1 MARCPGRG
9 KGESG
14 DQKLTTEKLE
24 ERSSAIELSVC
35 VCVCVSVGVGVC
47 VYTYTHS
54 PPFLSE
60 MQ

>member
-9 KGESG
+9 KGEFG
-14 DQKLTTEKLE
+14 DQELTTEKLE

-35 VCVCVSVGVGVC
+35 VSVGVGRC
-47 VYTYTHS
+47 VYTYTHF